1 MEIRRLTIAD
11 YDEIVKLWA
20 ASDLPFKPKGR
31 DSKDAI
37 TAEMKTN
44 PDFFLGVFEQGKLA
58 GMAIASCDCRK
69 GWINRLAVH
78 PHFRKRGIAKA
89 LISECEKA
97 LKRRG
102 LKLFCVLIED
112 YNKESIG
119 LFEKCGYVEDREILY
134 FSKCESNEI

>member
-58 GMAIASCDCRK
+58 GMAIASCDCERD
-69 GWINRLAVH
+69 GSTAWQYIH
-78 PHFRKRGIAKA
+78 
-89 LISECEKA
+89 ISESGASQKP
-97 LKRRG
+97 
-102 LKLFCVLIED
+102 
-112 YNKESIG
+112 
-119 LFEKCGYVEDREILY
+119 
-134 FSKCESNEI
+134 

>member
-1 MEIRRLTIAD
+1 M
-11 YDEIVKLWA
+11 
-20 ASDLPFKPKGR
+20 
-31 DSKDAI
+31 
-37 TAEMKTN
+37 
-44 PDFFLGVFEQGKLA
+44 
-58 GMAIASCDCRK
+58 
-69 GWINRLAVH
+69 AVH

-134 FSKCESNEI
+134 FSKRESNEI

>member
-44 PDFFLGVFEQGKLA
+44 PDLFLGAFEQGKLA

-78 PHFRKRGIAKA
+78 PHFRKRASQK
-89 LISECEKA
+89 S
-97 LKRRG
+97 
-102 LKLFCVLIED
+102 
-112 YNKESIG
+112 
-119 LFEKCGYVEDREILY
+119 
-134 FSKCESNEI
+134 

>member
-11 YDEIVKLWA
+11 YDEMVKLWVA
-20 ASDLPFKPKGR
+20 ADLPFKPKGR
-31 DSKDAI
+31 DRKDAI

-44 PDFFLGVFEQGKLA
+44 PDFFLGAFEKGKLA

-69 GWINRLAVH
+69 GWINRLAVL
-78 PHFRKRGIAKA
+78 PHFRSRGIAKA

-102 LKLFCVLIED
+102 LKLFCVLIEVS
-112 YNKESIG
+112 NKESIG
-119 LFEKCGYVEDREILY
+119 LFEKCGYVEHPEILY
-134 FSKCESNEI
+134 FSKRESNEI